1 MPSGPK
7 NVQYVNRHAAAAN
20 AREAEQKAASA
31 AARKQAEEDAK
42 WEDDDKASKK
52 KAERAAEREAKAS
65 AKAERKE
72 ENRSLYEQDTKTAK
86 KGGAMAEFR
95 RLQAE
100 ITKQAVEELE
110 ERRKAERETN
120 NNSTAKNI
128 EMDKTIL
135 DKKRN
140 NNNDDDDGPEEVRM
154 SLSANANAAANA
166 QALEDILKGVD
177 PTSQEFARK
186 MGRRAKVLYKQ
197 FCDEHT
203 KSVREEH
210 PSLRRTQLNDVL
222 WAMWQESAQNPFV
235 QRKVALKAEK
245 MEHHRKW
252 MENSGDDS
260 EGEAGEEEKVDDSKN
275 KKK

>member
-7 NVQYVNRHAAAAN
+7 NQQYVNRHAAAAN

-31 AARKQAEEDAK
+31 AAKKKAEEDAY
-42 WEDDDKASKK
+42 WDDDDKTSKK

-72 ENRSLYEQDTKTAK
+72 ENRALFEQSTKTAK

-95 RLQAE
+95 KLQAE

-110 ERRKAERETN
+110 ERRKKERNEN
-120 NNSTAKNI
+120 VD
-128 EMDKTIL
+128 MDKTIL
-135 DKKRN
+135 ERKKNNSN
-140 NNNDDDDGPEEVRM
+140 NNNGDDDDDDGGVQEIKM
-154 SLSANANAAANA
+154 SISAKDNAAANA
-166 QALEDILKGVD
+166 QVLEDILKGVD

-197 FCDEHT
+197 FCEEHS
-203 KSVREEH
+203 KQVREEN
-210 PSLRRTQLNDVL
+210 PSLRRTQLNDVM

-245 MEHHRKW
+245 LDHHRKW
-252 MENSGDDS
+252 MEDSGEES
-260 EGEAGEEEKVDDSKN
+260 EGEEGEGEG
-275 KKK
+275 KK